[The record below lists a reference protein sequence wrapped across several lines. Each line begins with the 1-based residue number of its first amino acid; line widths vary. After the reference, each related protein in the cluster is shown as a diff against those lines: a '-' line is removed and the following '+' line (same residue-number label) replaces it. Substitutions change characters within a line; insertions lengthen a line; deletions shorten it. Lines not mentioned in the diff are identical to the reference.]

1 MTKSNS
7 VRGTASVYVRQ
18 AGLQVSG
25 DLTRMS
31 LPNKKV
37 SDHVA
42 SAQEEISYPAL
53 SPEMKLVQEAFF
65 QHVGKPIPRKED
77 RRLITG
83 KGRFSDDFNM
93 PGQVYAA
100 MVRSPYP
107 HARILGIDISQA
119 MASSGVLAVLTG
131 QDVLDDGL
139 QPIPHNPVP
148 STKFDV
154 KLTAPGGGEPFI
166 GPHYLLPTDKARH
179 VGEAVAMVVAESPAQ
194 AADAAEKV
202 IVDYEELAHVTGT
215 AAATEEGAPAVW
227 DEVPGNVF
235 IESKI
240 GDWEAT
246 DAAFAAADHVVRGDF
261 HIDRVTAVT
270 IEPRASL
277 GHFDAETGKFTL
289 YAGSGGAV
297 RQKGELSK
305 VLGVEPKDMR
315 VLSFDVGGNFGARN
329 RVYVEFG
336 LVLWASRRVGRPVK
350 FTATRSEAFLTD
362 YQGRDLV
369 TKVELALNKEGKF
382 LAMRADNLSNVG
394 MRCVSLSPLSKGS
407 GLITGS
413 YDIPV
418 AALRAR
424 AVFTNTMCTQAYR
437 SSGRPEV
444 TYAIERLVEIAARE
458 LGFDPL
464 ELRRKNLIQ
473 PEAMPYT
480 NAVGSIYDSGEYEK
494 NMDRALEISG
504 WNSFEARKKEA
515 ASRGK
520 LLGRGFANYVESSI
534 GSPKERAEIEVKEDG
549 TIEVVIGTQPS
560 GQGHETSFA
569 QVVADML
576 QVPVEKVWIVLGDT
590 DIVSVGGGSH
600 SGRSMRH
607 AGTVMAMASVDMLVE
622 GKRRAAEYFET
633 DTDSIDFEGG
643 YFKVRGTNLSIDIFT
658 LGNETRAASGPLRVA
673 RNNEMHTPVFPNGAA
688 VCEVEVDPETGH
700 VQITAYST
708 IDDVG
713 RCINPL
719 IVHGQTHGGIAQG
732 VGQAMWELC
741 AIDPTSG
748 QPLAGSFMDYGMPR
762 FDNLPSF
769 NCEIAEVISPTNPL
783 GIKAGGEGGTT
794 PALVTV
800 TNAVIDALKDYGVT
814 NIAMPLTPFAVW
826 KSINERAQAAQ

>member
-1 MTKSNS
+1 MASLLQQ
-7 VRGTASVYVRQ
+7 TASTDRE
-18 AGLQVSG
+18 S
-25 DLTRMS
+25 
-31 LPNKKV
+31 P
-37 SDHVA
+37 
-42 SAQEEISYPAL
+42 QEKISYPAVT
-53 SPEMKLVQEAFF
+53 PEMKLVQEALFR
-65 QHVGKPIPRKED
+65 HVGKPLPRKED

-83 KGRFSDDFNM
+83 KGRFSDDFSL
-93 PGQVYAA
+93 PGQTYAA

-107 HARILGIDISQA
+107 HARILGIDTSEA
-119 MASSGVLAVLTG
+119 LESPGVLAVLTG
-131 QDVLDDGL
+131 QDVLDDGIAPL
-139 QPIPHNPVP
+139 PHSPVP
-148 STKFDV
+148 STKFDM
-154 KLTAPGGGEPFI
+154 KLTAPDGGKPFI
-166 GPHYLLPTDKARH
+166 GPHYLLPNDKARH
-179 VGEAVAMVVAESPAQ
+179 VGEAVAMVIAETAAQ
-194 AADAAEKV
+194 AIDAAEKV
-202 IVDYEELAHVTGT
+202 AVDYEELPHVTGT
-215 AAATEEGAPAVW
+215 AAAAEPGAPAVW
-227 DEVPGNVF
+227 DEVPDNIF
-235 IESKI
+235 IETKF
-240 GDWEAT
+240 GDWDAT
-246 DAAFAAADHVVRGDF
+246 DAAFAKADHIVRADF

-270 IEPRASL
+270 IEPRSSL
-277 GHFDAETGKFTL
+277 GHFDVETGRYTL

-305 VLGVEPKDMR
+305 VLGIEPKNLR

-329 RVYVEFG
+329 RAYVEFG
-336 LVLWASRRVGRPVK
+336 LVLWGSRKVGRPVK

-369 TKVELALNKEGKF
+369 TKVELALTKDGRF

-394 MRCVSLSPLSKGS
+394 MRCVSLSPLSKGA
-407 GLITGS
+407 GLITGC
-413 YDIPV
+413 YDIPH

-464 ELRRKNLIQ
+464 ELRRKNLI
-473 PEAMPYT
+473 PPSAMPYT
-480 NAVGSIYDSGEYEK
+480 NAVGSIYDSGEYEN
-494 NMDRALEISG
+494 NMDRAMEISD
-504 WNSFEARKKEA
+504 WNGFEARRAEA
-515 ASRGK
+515 KRRGK

-534 GSPKERAEIEVKEDG
+534 GSPKERAEIEIKNDG
-549 TIEVVIGTQPS
+549 TVEVVIGTQPS

-569 QVVADML
+569 QVVADMI
-576 QVPVEKVWIVLGDT
+576 QVPVEKVWIVFGDT

-607 AGTVMAMASVDMLVE
+607 AGTVMAIASADLLAE
-622 GKRRAAEYFET
+622 GRRRAAELFET
-633 DTDSIDFEGG
+633 AVESIDFEGG
-643 YFKVRGTNLSIDIFT
+643 YFKVSGTNEAIDIFALARQT
-658 LGNETRAASGPLRVA
+658 RETAGPLRVG
-673 RNNEMHTPVFPNGAA
+673 RDNEMHTPVFPNGAA
-688 VCEVEVDPETGH
+688 ICEVEVDPETGH
-700 VQITAYST
+700 VQISAYST

-741 AIDPTSG
+741 AIDPTTG
-748 QPLAGSFMDYGMPR
+748 QPLAGSLMDYGMPR

-814 NIAMPLTPFAVW
+814 QVPMPLTPFTVWTAIQQASRADHAV
-826 KSINERAQAAQ
+826 AAAE